1 METRMYTLPSLP
13 AVHLPTNPQHFMST
27 NEGQAWLSRLAEAF
41 PYAAF
46 DRCQRSNWTL
56 KQMNELAARVIDAKY
71 AHADPCDVVASWM
84 GPNSP
89 SDIWY
94 NEIRPDLSD
103 YIEDRMGQ
111 AAAKNP
117 TAAADEWTDAIYDRW
132 AELVQRQDTS
142 TCDDMLSSQDFCE
155 VVFTFTRSYF
165 EDDYIWSHRSWSEPK
180 ELAITPELQF
190 ALSKIGYSVTDFRK
204 LSGNR
209 HDAQS
214 TLSRTMRNK
223 RRILEWAGLESVIE
237 NACTS
242 NFIMGVFAIVPV
254 ADILKIDVTS
264 PMTFDKAWVCTLN
277 PHSGTF
283 HDEPAT
289 GQVTVDPADGQL
301 KSGAHF
307 AYSPDEICGF
317 VTRHYHTTLRNPA
330 A

>member
-1 METRMYTLPSLP
+1 MYTIPSLP
-13 AVHLPTNPQHFMST
+13 ALRLPANPQHFMST
-27 NEGQAWLSRLAEAF
+27 NEGQAWLSSLAEAF

-46 DRCQRSNWTL
+46 DRCQCSNWTL

-71 AHADPCDVVASWM
+71 SKEDPSDIVASWVE
-84 GPNSP
+84 PNSP

-94 NEIRPDLSD
+94 NEIRHDLGD
-103 YIEDRMGQ
+103 HIEDRLAQ
-111 AAAKNP
+111 AAPENSI
-117 TAAADEWTDAIYDRW
+117 AAADEWTDAIYDRW
-132 AELVQRQDTS
+132 VDLVESQDIS

-155 VVFTFTRSYF
+155 VVFTFTRSHF
-165 EDDYIWSHRSWSEPK
+165 EDDHIWSHRSWSEPK

-190 ALSKIGYSVTDFRK
+190 ALSKVGYSVTDFRK
-204 LSGNR
+204 LSRNR
-209 HDAQS
+209 HEAHRH
-214 TLSRTMRNK
+214 LPRNFRKK
-223 RRILEWAGLESVIE
+223 RRILEWGGLESVIE

-254 ADILKIDVTS
+254 ADILKIDVTR

-283 HDEPAT
+283 HEEPAM
-289 GQVTVDPADGQL
+289 GPVTVDPTDGQL

-307 AYSPDEICGF
+307 SYSPDEICGF
-317 VTRHYHTTLRNPA
+317 VTRHYHTSLRNPA

>member
-1 METRMYTLPSLP
+1 MYTIPSLP
-13 AVHLPTNPQHFMST
+13 ALRLPANPQHFMST
-27 NEGQAWLSRLAEAF
+27 NEGQAWLSSLAEAF

-46 DRCQRSNWTL
+46 DRCQCSNWTL

-71 AHADPCDVVASWM
+71 SKEDPSDIVASWVE
-84 GPNSP
+84 PNSP

-94 NEIRPDLSD
+94 NEIRHDLGD
-103 YIEDRMGQ
+103 HIEDRLAQ
-111 AAAKNP
+111 AAPENSI
-117 TAAADEWTDAIYDRW
+117 AAADEWTDAIYDRW
-132 AELVQRQDTS
+132 VDLVESQDIS

-155 VVFTFTRSYF
+155 VVFTFTRSHF
-165 EDDYIWSHRSWSEPK
+165 EDDHIWSHRSWSEPK

-190 ALSKIGYSVTDFRK
+190 ALSKVGYSVTDFRK
-204 LSGNR
+204 LSRNR
-209 HDAQS
+209 HEAHRH
-214 TLSRTMRNK
+214 LPRNFRKK
-223 RRILEWAGLESVIE
+223 RRILEWGVIE

-254 ADILKIDVTS
+254 ADILKIDVTR

-283 HDEPAT
+283 HEEPAM
-289 GQVTVDPADGQL
+289 GPVTVDPTDGQL

-307 AYSPDEICGF
+307 SYSPDEICGF
-317 VTRHYHTTLRNPA
+317 VTRHYHTSLRNPA